1 MKISLNWLKDYVGL
15 DAPLEDI
22 THAITFLGFEVE
34 QVAPTGTPRLDQ
46 VVVGEVRT
54 REKHPN
60 ADKLSVCQVDLG
72 AAGGVKTIVCGAQNY
87 KVGDRV
93 PVALPGAVLPGNFTI
108 RQSKIRGQLSDGM
121 MCSPKELGLGDDSG
135 GLLILAGSP
144 EIGLPINSALPAGD
158 TVFDLEITPNRPDC
172 LSHLGIAR
180 ELAAWFEKPI
190 RYPEVKLK
198 GAGRPAP
205 GEATGSIATAEGEPA
220 GDRARILSEIR
231 VDAPED
237 CPLYT
242 ARAITGVKIGPS
254 PAWMQDRLR
263 SAGLR
268 PVNNVVDVGNF
279 VMLEYGQP
287 LHAFD
292 ARRLEGGRIIV
303 RRAGDGEKI
312 VTLDGKERV
321 LNHRMLVIADSSRP
335 VVIAGIMG
343 GENSG
348 VSDDTTEIVLECAI
362 FRPGSI
368 RATSRRLGLASD
380 SSYRYERG
388 VDPHMANEA
397 AFRAMEL
404 IAATSGGRAVGAPLI
419 VGGDVPWQREIVV
432 TTGFVHER
440 LGFPIDP
447 AEMKSTLESL
457 ELHVV
462 REEPVDGRG
471 LAWTVSIPSWRTDLD
486 RPIDLVEEVLRL
498 HGTDRIP
505 PSPVTVPAVA
515 GDDDPAVIF
524 NRRATEY
531 LVGHDFHECANIT
544 LRSAREVLAW
554 TSETAVRELALANPF
569 VEDQSHLRPTLI
581 AGLLESLRLNQS
593 RGVSA
598 ARLAETGRIFI
609 ESNGR
614 NFECAA
620 AAFVAAEDPDRR
632 WRRREPFDFYGAK
645 HHAACLAALAGI
657 DLAREGI
664 APASG
669 ANDVWQA
676 GQAAAAGGV
685 ERGWSARFGLLSL
698 AMTRGMGIHA
708 KVHAGI
714 FAILPERLSAALEKR
729 RFVPFSLFP
738 PALRDLALV
747 VDSAEPAAEVKERLA
762 AIARAAAGGA
772 FALDQIEV
780 FDVYQGQ
787 GLPEGR
793 KNLAFSLVFRAADR
807 TLTDDDV
814 NAVLQ
819 KIQDEI
825 AKTTRYSVR
834 K

>member
-1 MKISLNWLKDYVGL
+1 VKISLNWLKDYVAL
-15 DAPLEDI
+15 DAPVDDI
-22 THAITFLGFEVE
+22 TRAITFLGFEVE
-34 QVAPTGTPRLDQ
+34 HVGTTGAPILDH

-54 REKHPN
+54 RDRHPN
-60 ADKLSVCQVDLG
+60 ADKLSVCQVDVG

-87 KVGDRV
+87 KAGDRV

-108 RQSKIRGQLSDGM
+108 RQTTIRGQLSDGM
-121 MCSPKELGLGDDSG
+121 MCSPKELGLGEDSG
-135 GLLILAGSP
+135 GLLILATRP
-144 EIGLPINSALPAGD
+144 EIGLPINSVLPPGD

-180 ELAAWFEKPI
+180 ELAAWYEKPI

-198 GAGRPAP
+198 RA
-205 GEATGSIATAEGEPA
+205 GEATRPAAVTTGEPD

-242 ARAITGVKIGPS
+242 ARAVAGVKIGPS
-254 PAWMQDRLR
+254 PGWMQDRLR

-312 VTLDGKERV
+312 TTLDGKERA
-321 LNHRMLVIADSSRP
+321 LSHRMLVIADSNRP

-343 GENSG
+343 GGNSG
-348 VSDDTTEIVLECAI
+348 VSDDTTDIVLECAI

-388 VDPHMANEA
+388 VDPHMAGEA
-397 AFRAMEL
+397 AFRALEL
-404 IAATSGGRAVGAPLI
+404 IIATAGGRAVGAPL
-419 VGGDVPWQREIVV
+419 VAGSDVPWRREIVV

-440 LGFPIDP
+440 LGFAIDP
-447 AEMKSTLESL
+447 AEMKSSLESL

-462 REEPVDGRG
+462 REEPVEGRG
-471 LAWTVSIPSWRTDLD
+471 IAWTVSIPSWRTDLD
-486 RPIDLVEEVLRL
+486 RPIDLVEEILRL

-505 PSPVTVPAVA
+505 PSPVLIPAVA
-515 GDDDPAVIF
+515 GDDDPAVVF

-531 LVGHDFHECANIT
+531 LVGHDFHECANLT
-544 LRSAREVLAW
+544 LRSSREVQAW
-554 TSETAVRELALANPF
+554 TSEAAAQELALSNPF

-581 AGLLESLRLNQS
+581 TGLLESLRLNQS
-593 RGVSA
+593 RGVA
-598 ARLAETGRIFI
+598 ATRLAETGRIFI
-609 ESNGR
+609 ESNGS

-620 AAFVAAEDPDRR
+620 AAFVAVEDPARR
-632 WRRREPFDFYGAK
+632 WRKREAVDFYGAK
-645 HHAACLAALAGI
+645 HHTEALASLAGI
-657 DLAREGI
+657 DLSREGI
-664 APASG
+664 VPAAG
-669 ANDVWQA
+669 ATDAWQP
-676 GQAAAAGGV
+676 GQAAAAGGLTA
-685 ERGWSARFGLLSL
+685 GWIARFGLLSL
-698 AMTRGMGIHA
+698 AMTRSMDIPA
-708 KVHAGI
+708 KVFAGI
-714 FAILPERLSAALEKR
+714 FAILPERLAGAIDRR
-729 RFVPFSLFP
+729 RFAPFSLFP

-747 VDSAEPAAEVKERLA
+747 VDSAEPAAVVRDRLA
-762 AIARAAAGGA
+762 SIAREAAGRA

-780 FDVYQGQ
+780 FDVYQGRE
-787 GLPEGR
+787 LPEGT

-807 TLTDDDV
+807 TLTDDEV
-814 NAVLQ
+814 NAALK

-825 AKTTRYSVR
+825 ARATRYSVR

>member
-1 MKISLNWLKDYVGL
+1 MKISLNWLKDYVAL
-15 DAPLEDI
+15 DAPVEDI

-34 QVAPTGTPRLDQ
+34 NVQATGAPKLDH
-46 VVVGEVRT
+46 VLVGEVKT

-72 AAGGVKTIVCGAQNY
+72 AAIGVKTIVCGAQNY
-87 KVGDRV
+87 AVGDRV

-121 MCSPKELGLGDDSG
+121 MCSAKELGLGEDSG
-135 GLLILAGSP
+135 GLLILAGRP
-144 EIGLPINSALPAGD
+144 EIGLPINSALPPGD

-180 ELAAWFEKPI
+180 ELAAWYEKPI

-198 GAGRPAP
+198 PAADATRPSAVTDGAP
-205 GEATGSIATAEGEPA
+205 GE
-220 GDRARILSEIR
+220 DRARILAEIR
-231 VDAPED
+231 VDAPQD

-242 ARAITGVKIGPS
+242 ARAVTGVKIGPS

-287 LHAFD
+287 MHAFD

-321 LNHRMLVIADSSRP
+321 LNRHMLVIADSSRP

-348 VSDDTTEIVLECAI
+348 VSDDTTEIILECAI

-388 VDPHMANEA
+388 VDPHMAGEA
-397 AFRAMEL
+397 AYRALEL
-404 IAATSGGRAVGAPLI
+404 IIATAGGRAVGEPLV
-419 VGGDVPWQREIVV
+419 VGSDVPWRREIVV
-432 TTGFVHER
+432 TTAFVDER
-440 LGFPIDP
+440 LGFGIEP
-447 AEMKSTLESL
+447 AEMKSSLESL

-462 REEPVDGRG
+462 REEPAEVRG

-486 RPIDLVEEVLRL
+486 RPIDLVEEILRL

-505 PSPVTVPAVA
+505 PSPVLARAVA
-515 GDDDPAVIF
+515 GDDDPGVIF
-524 NRRATEY
+524 NRRTTEY
-531 LVGHDFHECANIT
+531 LVGHDFHECANLT
-544 LRSAREVLAW
+544 LRPSREVLAW
-554 TSETAVRELALANPF
+554 TSETAAQELALANPF

-581 AGLLESLRLNQS
+581 TGLLESLRLNQS
-593 RGVSA
+593 RGVA
-598 ARLAETGRIFI
+598 AVRLAETGRIFI

-620 AAFVAAEDPDRR
+620 AAFVAGEDATRR
-632 WRRREPFDFYGAK
+632 WRRREPVDFYGAK
-645 HHAACLAALAGI
+645 HHAAALAALGGV
-657 DLAREGI
+657 DLSREGI
-664 APASG
+664 APVAD
-669 ANDVWQA
+669 ANDTWQA
-676 GQAAAAGGV
+676 GQAASAGDV
-685 ERGWSARFGLLSL
+685 ALGWNARFGLLNL
-698 AMTRGMGIHA
+698 AMTRGMGIQA
-708 KVHAGI
+708 KVFAGI
-714 FAILPERLSAALEKR
+714 FAVLPERLTTALEKR

-747 VDSAEPAAEVKERLA
+747 VDSGEPASVVQERLA
-762 AIARAAAGGA
+762 SIARAAADRS

-793 KNLAFSLVFRAADR
+793 KNLGFSLVFRSAER
-807 TLTDDDV
+807 TLTDEEV

-825 AKTTRYSVR
+825 ARTTAYSVR